1 MNFKSKAEMNYL
13 IGPIRELLTM
23 DGLPDKGPIADELL
37 QPVPNAGIL
46 FDENGILETGDFELL
61 KAKSNEQPIGI
72 IELKDDFVCLPGF
85 VDSHTHICFGGS
97 RARDYAMRTAGKS
110 YLEIAAEGGGILD
123 TVRQTRKATQEE
135 LTAGILKRIAR
146 HLSEGVTTCEVKSG
160 YGLSVNEELK
170 MLRAIQQANSKTP
183 ADLIATC
190 LAAHT
195 HPFDFDGTKQ
205 EYLAEVIEKLF
216 PILKDE
222 NLCSRV
228 DAFVEQEAFQ
238 AEDVSNYF
246 KAAKEL
252 GFDITIH
259 ADQFTAT
266 GSAVAAEHGAV
277 SADHLEA
284 STDKEIQLLA
294 ESGVAP
300 VVLPGASLGLGCNYA
315 PARKLLDAGLPLVIA
330 SDWNPGSAPMGDLLC
345 QAAILGTAEKL
356 SAAEIF
362 AAITDRAAAALKLT
376 DRGKLARGQKAD
388 FMLFPTSDYREILYN
403 QGKLKPEQVYKNGQK
418 IN

>member
-1 MNFKSKAEMNYL
+1 MTYL
-13 IGPIRELLTM
+13 IGPLTQLLTLE
-23 DGLPDKGPIADELL
+23 DLPAKGPIADDLL
-37 QPVPNAGIL
+37 KPFPNGGIL
-46 FDENGILETGDFELL
+46 FDEHGILETGDFEKL
-61 KAKSNEQPIGI
+61 KAEVNDRQVRT
-72 IELKDDFVCLPGF
+72 IELNEDFVCLPGL

-123 TVRQTRKATQEE
+123 TVGQTRKASLEE
-135 LTAGILKRIAR
+135 LVDGITTRISR

-160 YGLSVNEELK
+160 YGLSVDEELK
-170 MLRAIQQANSKTP
+170 MLRAIQQANTRTP

-195 HPFDFDGTKQ
+195 VPSDFAGTKQ
-205 EYLAEVIEKLF
+205 EYLSKIIEKLF
-216 PILKDE
+216 PVIVEEKLA
-222 NLCSRV
+222 SRI
-228 DAFVEQEAFQ
+228 DAFIEQGAFQ
-238 AEDVSNYF
+238 AEDVVDYF
-246 KAAKEL
+246 TKAQEL
-252 GFDITIH
+252 GFDITVH

-266 GSAVAAEHGAV
+266 GSNVAARYDAM

-284 STDKEIQLLA
+284 STDKEIACLA
-294 ESGVAP
+294 AANVAP

-315 PARKLLDAGLPLVIA
+315 PARKLLNAGLPLVIA

-345 QAAILGTAEKL
+345 QAAILGAAEKL

-362 AAITDRAAAALKLT
+362 AAITYRAARVLGLN
-376 DRGKLARGQKAD
+376 DRGQLAKGQKAD
-388 FMLFPTSDYREILYN
+388 FILFPTSDYREILYH
-403 QGKLKPEQVYKNGQK
+403 QGKLKPAHVYKNGQK